1 MNFKNK
7 IILFSIL
14 SCLVYYPLAIKA
26 ENSSQ
31 SSEEPQKSSTDN
43 NRDTSDENSQVSE
56 KVKNFRF
63 PPLGSA
69 QRVTTGGSRGED
81 FKVLVPSTISK
92 ENNES
97 KFNIYSTYSQYP
109 TFVLYFD
116 SPQSNPRETTLKFA
130 LSNSNNTQVYEAY
143 SQVKESGIY
152 TFQLPQDSQGLTPDT
167 DYIWQFSLVYGSQ
180 NQNTFLSDAG
190 SIQRE
195 SASSKIERQL
205 QQASKPEKAII
216 YGENKVW
223 YDTVSH
229 LTNLYCS
236 NFDEYKVAW
245 ESLVNDNKII
255 DSKKLKQQGS
265 LNCSQLDNNN

>member
-1 MNFKNK
+1 MNFQRN
-7 IILFSIL
+7 IIHIIWFCVL
-14 SCLVYYPLAIKA
+14 SCIVYYPLAIKA

-43 NRDTSDENSQVSE
+43 NRDTSDKNTSQVSE

-69 QRVTTGGSRGED
+69 QRVTTGGTRGD
-81 FKVLVPSTISK
+81 NFKILVPSTISE
-92 ENNES
+92 EN
-97 KFNIYSTYSQYP
+97 NIYSTYSQYP

-116 SPQSNPRETTLKFA
+116 SPQSNPRETTLKFT
-130 LSNSNNTQVYEAY
+130 LSNSDNTQVYEAY
-143 SQVKESGIY
+143 SQVKKSGIY
-152 TFQLPQDSQGLTPDT
+152 TFQLPQDSQGLTPNT

-190 SIQRE
+190 SIQRQ
-195 SASSKIERQL
+195 SVSPKIEQQL
-205 QQASKPEKAII
+205 QQASEPEKAII
-216 YGENKVW
+216 HGENQVW

-236 NFDEYKVAW
+236 NPDEYQATW
-245 ESLVNDNKII
+245 ESLVINNKII
-255 DSKKLKQQGS
+255 DSEKFNEQSS
-265 LNCSQLDNNN
+265 LNCLSLDSNN